1 MELRRESAANLLE
14 KLLNCKLRLLG
25 SIRKPAPGFVLTTD
39 EEDVEN
45 PMNDTGVEV
54 EREEGRPCKTNEH
67 FINPPM
73 FCFCSDS
80 PSVMVKLRKDCLN
93 TKEFVFAYGCA
104 PYSIH
109 NLCMDLIKTFPG
121 VKIVLKQ
128 IVYMVKTLKSSH
140 LLLQLFDKLCLE
152 KFKKTYVLI
161 LYTKT
166 RWGAVFFAAQRAS
179 KVKAACAAL
188 PGEILN
194 ADSTLTSATI
204 LRCCLLIQHTGEGD
218 EATFS
223 AVYACF
229 LTIKYH
235 IKTLDLSV
243 MEALHLNYDDICEM
257 IRLIHHRFST
267 IYSEAH
273 ALVFCTDP
281 LFISMRRSMG
291 FRFDEKFLHL
301 GKGSINQQSKAV
313 IARISMGNKI
323 LRRSMLSEFAVF
335 VTRQQDT
342 EDDFSDTSIKP

>member
-1 MELRRESAANLLE
+1 MACGPKPFFLEHFTMELRRESAANLLE

-194 ADSTLTSATI
+194 TDSTLTSATI
-204 LRCCLLIQHTGEGD
+204 LRCCLLIQHTGEV
-218 EATFS
+218 S
-223 AVYACF
+223 Q
-229 LTIKYH
+229 
-235 IKTLDLSV
+235 
-243 MEALHLNYDDICEM
+243 
-257 IRLIHHRFST
+257 R
-267 IYSEAH
+267 
-273 ALVFCTDP
+273 
-281 LFISMRRSMG
+281 
-291 FRFDEKFLHL
+291 
-301 GKGSINQQSKAV
+301 
-313 IARISMGNKI
+313 
-323 LRRSMLSEFAVF
+323 
-335 VTRQQDT
+335 
-342 EDDFSDTSIKP
+342 

>member
-14 KLLNCKLRLLG
+14 KLLNCKLCLLG

-45 PMNDTGVEV
+45 PMNDTNAEV
-54 EREEGRPCKTNEH
+54 EREEGRSCKTNEH

-73 FCFCSDS
+73 FCFCTDS

-93 TKEFVFAYGCA
+93 TKDLVFAYGCA
-104 PYSIH
+104 PHAIH
-109 NLCMDLIKTFPG
+109 NLCMDLIKNFPG

-128 IVYMVKTLKSSH
+128 V
-140 LLLQLFDKLCLE
+140 
-152 KFKKTYVLI
+152 VLI

-166 RWGAVFFAAQRAS
+166 RWGTVFFAAQRVS
-179 KVKAACAAL
+179 KVKAACAAQ

-194 ADSTLTSATI
+194 ADLDIDISDDLYMLLTDPAYWRGVAAMESLFKTI
-204 LRCCLLIQHTGEGD
+204 SCCLTYMKED
-218 EATFS
+218 EATFL

-229 LTIKYH
+229 LAIKYH

-243 MEALHLNYDDICEM
+243 MEALHLNDDDICEM

-281 LFISMRRSMG
+281 LFTSMRRSMA

-301 GKGSINQQSKAV
+301 GKGSINQQSKAP
-313 IARISMGNKI
+313 IARISFFDGK
-323 LRRSMLSEFAVF
+323 RDPA
-335 VTRQQDT
+335 
-342 EDDFSDTSIKP
+342 SIDVV